1 MAKLRFGIVG
11 VSRGSVF
18 ISALRASGAEVV
30 AYCESNPKK
39 RENLLKYH
47 PDLKEIPIFDDYDE
61 FIEYDMD
68 AVILANYFSEHAP
81 FAIKAMKKGKH
92 VLSETISNVT
102 MAQGVE
108 LCRCVEETGKIYGL
122 LENYPYFKQNLA
134 MEKLYKSASP

>member
-108 LCRCVEETGKIYGL
+108 LCRCVE
-122 LENYPYFKQNLA
+122 
-134 MEKLYKSASP
+134 